1 MSSYPTLKE
10 LFKAIIKD
18 CYDYL
23 FSHSEGKAKES
34 IIRLLDYNKNKDEI
48 IKKSYVVLCSIKS
61 EIPSEEELSSIY
73 DFTKNFLE
81 YIYFYLNGAEGIIDT
96 ISTKNDC
103 CKGYIALFG
112 YIYIFKGIYENE
124 FLQFSSQYY
133 KNFEEILIKY
143 DILNDVKKYY
153 EDIISIKSN
162 EEVFNELVKFME
174 KEISELKNEL
184 QKNENIEETAK
195 LNSTN
200 KNPYVTKKLFNN
212 TMKLLRAELL
222 YHIIKKNFSHMSL
235 LEKVMLNT
243 ELNSVLINCG
253 KKRTEYLENLITSTK
268 NTNINIDNLYN
279 FHVLGKLSI
288 IILKNLLIMLYKK
301 NYKFIQDYDER
312 VLKDL
317 KSYASKI
324 KGKELEDSNNK
335 IKKYEV
341 KLKKQSN
348 KDEKYNTIII
358 VENQIKYSLVIEFL
372 FFLKKKS
379 DKINFFEKEIFD
391 LILFDDLNI
400 DVKLKSPKEN
410 IEEEEEKYIYEGKT
424 KFNGKEIITMF
435 KAPFK
440 LHKENINIDKI
451 YSIINKKINEIKE
464 KNGFKNN
471 TDFIQLKNDTVDL
484 LEESQ
489 YIIDTYENYFIE
501 NKINFKNENEI
512 LDIKTKEY
520 IKNYI
525 DIKELKEKIVEK
537 IKLLDNYIKNI
548 KELNIIVEKYMK
560 EVDDLI
566 NKIKSDKK
574 RKEHLISISEIF
586 TEFKNDLK
594 DNIMNRMEYKKY
606 GDIFNE
612 KNINEFSLEN
622 VFTILDETLNNSNA
636 LFSITKSENINNI
649 NFIY

>member
-1 MSSYPTLKE
+1 M
-10 LFKAIIKD
+10 
-18 CYDYL
+18 
-23 FSHSEGKAKES
+23 
-34 IIRLLDYNKNKDEI
+34 
-48 IKKSYVVLCSIKS
+48 
-61 EIPSEEELSSIY
+61 
-73 DFTKNFLE
+73 
-81 YIYFYLNGAEGIIDT
+81 
-96 ISTKNDC
+96 
-103 CKGYIALFG
+103 
-112 YIYIFKGIYENE
+112 
-124 FLQFSSQYY
+124 
-133 KNFEEILIKY
+133 
-143 DILNDVKKYY
+143 
-153 EDIISIKSN
+153 
-162 EEVFNELVKFME
+162 
-174 KEISELKNEL
+174 
-184 QKNENIEETAK
+184 
-195 LNSTN
+195 
-200 KNPYVTKKLFNN
+200 
-212 TMKLLRAELL
+212 
-222 YHIIKKNFSHMSL
+222 
-235 LEKVMLNT
+235 
-243 ELNSVLINCG
+243 
-253 KKRTEYLENLITSTK
+253 
-268 NTNINIDNLYN
+268 
-279 FHVLGKLSI
+279 
-288 IILKNLLIMLYKK
+288 
-301 NYKFIQDYDER
+301 
-312 VLKDL
+312 
-317 KSYASKI
+317 
-324 KGKELEDSNNK
+324 
-335 IKKYEV
+335 
-341 KLKKQSN
+341 
-348 KDEKYNTIII
+348 
-358 VENQIKYSLVIEFL
+358 
-372 FFLKKKS
+372 KKKS

-410 IEEEEEKYIYEGKT
+410 IEEEEKYIYEGKT

-464 KNGFKNN
+464 KNGIKNN

-489 YIIDTYENYFIE
+489 FIIDTYENYFIE
-501 NKINFKNENEI
+501 NKINFKNKNEI